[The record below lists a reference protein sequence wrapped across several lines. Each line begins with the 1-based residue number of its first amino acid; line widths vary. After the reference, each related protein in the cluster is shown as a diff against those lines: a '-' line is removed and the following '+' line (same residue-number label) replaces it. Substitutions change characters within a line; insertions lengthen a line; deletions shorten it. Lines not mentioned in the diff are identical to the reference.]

1 MPSEIAFDQE
11 EGDDDCDHLSH
22 MVQRSDLDLVE
33 EVVALYCLLA
43 SELLAKD
50 EEAVEAFHPMAMV
63 AGLLCPRKCIFHCI
77 FHSKMQFRVELALLR
92 TPPPLQGGREEQVAS
107 YRDEK
112 RDDALT
118 VHACV

>member
-1 MPSEIAFDQE
+1 MSLYLSLLGLSLVMPSEIAFDQE

-50 EEAVEAFHPMAMV
+50 EEADEAFHPMAMV
-63 AGLLCPRKCIFHCI
+63 AGWLCPRKCIFHPKFFSI
-77 FHSKMQFRVELALLR
+77 SMPSQYYFVHLR
-92 TPPPLQGGREEQVAS
+92 SLKCGGATLS
-107 YRDEK
+107 
-112 RDDALT
+112 
-118 VHACV
+118 